1 MVGLTLLL
9 LAVAQPEASCIA
21 PDGYEVRNIGGTLQA
36 GERLRTAFGG
46 EYLFVLEPNDYG
58 WVIEVQQRGR
68 DENLARL
75 TPPWHFVPNPRYVEG
90 WHFRNASNTGPN
102 DGSVNAPQETREF
115 IFSPEVGL
123 SLEYEGSATPAS
135 VVAEVRAFGRGQLT
149 LTEYRLSP
157 VAEGQR
163 ASFEEARFEVCL
175 IWRSALR

>member
-1 MVGLTLLL
+1 MKSETS
-9 LAVAQPEASCIA
+9 VAPCKPA
-21 PDGYEVRNIGGTLQA
+21 
-36 GERLRTAFGG
+36 
-46 EYLFVLEPNDYG
+46 
-58 WVIEVQQRGR
+58 RGC
-68 DENLARL
+68 EL
-75 TPPWHFVPNPRYVEG
+75 

-115 IFSPEVGL
+115 IFSPEVGR

-135 VVAEVRAFGRGQLT
+135 VVSEIRTFGRGQLT

-157 VAEGQR
+157 VADGQR